1 MDFLT
6 DTVIV
11 QLGVGGL
18 LAVVI
23 VCLIIQLVDKQATAK
38 NSEIR
43 MRNEFILKLIKT
55 LRGEDESTKNTP

>member
-6 DTVIV
+6 DTIII

-23 VCLIIQLVDKQATAK
+23 VCLIIRLVNDAAK
-38 NSEIR
+38 SKSEEIG
-43 MRNEFILKLIKT
+43 MRNEFIIRLIKT
-55 LRGEDESTKNTP
+55 LRGEDEST

>member
-23 VCLIIQLVDKQATAK
+23 VCLIIRLVDNQAEAK
-38 NSEIR
+38 HNEIG

-55 LRGEDESTKNTP
+55 LRGDDEGS

>member
-23 VCLIIQLVDKQATAK
+23 VYLIIRLVDNQAEAK
-38 NSEIR
+38 HNEIG
-43 MRNEFILKLIKT
+43 MRNEFILKLIKS
-55 LRGEDESTKNTP
+55 G

>member
-6 DTVIV
+6 DTIIV

-23 VCLIIQLVDKQATAK
+23 VCLIIRLVNEQAK
-38 NSEIR
+38 SKHEEIG
-43 MRNEFILKLIKT
+43 MRNEFILRLIKT
-55 LRGEDESTKNTP
+55 LRGGDDESS

>member
-6 DTVIV
+6 DTIIV

-23 VCLIIQLVDKQATAK
+23 VCLIIRLVNEQAK
-38 NSEIR
+38 SKHEEIG
-43 MRNEFILKLIKT
+43 MRNEFILRLIRT
-55 LRGEDESTKNTP
+55 LRGGDDESP